1 LPESAVTGLARA
13 HAAGNLRRNRG
24 LAHMD
29 WITLIII
36 LLVALLVFAIAIA
49 LFFAQVTRKL
59 AAEAE
64 RLVPPVGRFVEVD
77 GAKVHYVERGE
88 GPPILMIHGLGGQL
102 HHMLR
107 PLMEEF
113 GEGYRLIAMDRPGS
127 GYSTRPDGK
136 ADLASQARFI
146 ARFMERLG
154 LERALLVGHSLGGA
168 IALRT
173 ALDHPQK
180 VAGLALVAPLTG
192 ALGEVP
198 PQFGLLAI
206 RSPLLRW
213 LVSRT
218 VAVPASVRH
227 GQATLDFVFGPQRPP
242 ADYAVAGGAMVG
254 LRPSHFV
261 ATSEDLMAVHGDRTD
276 RVSRYGEIKVPVGI
290 LYGDADRVLDVDQHG
305 RALVGQI
312 GDFELEILE
321 GVGHMVQYADTPR
334 TIAFIR
340 RIAERAFAA

>member
-1 LPESAVTGLARA
+1 
-13 HAAGNLRRNRG
+13 
-24 LAHMD
+24 MD
-29 WITLIII
+29 WVSLFVI
-36 LLVALLVFAIAIA
+36 LLVVLLAAAVAVA
-49 LFFAQVTRKL
+49 LFFAQATRKVTG
-59 AAEAE
+59 EAE
-64 RLVPPVGRFVEVD
+64 RLVPPVGRFVEID
-77 GAKVHYVERGE
+77 GAKVHYVERGD
-88 GPPILMIHGLGGQL
+88 GRPIMMIHGLGGQL

-136 ADLASQARFI
+136 ADLASQARFVS
-146 ARFMERLG
+146 RFMETLG
-154 LERALLVGHSLGGA
+154 LERGLLVGHSLGGA

-180 VAGLALVAPLTG
+180 VAGLALIAPLTG
-192 ALGEVP
+192 ELGEVP
-198 PQFGLLAI
+198 PEFGLLAI

-218 VAVPASVRH
+218 VAVPASIRH
-227 GQATLDFVFGPQRPP
+227 GQATLEFVFGPQRPP
-242 ADYAVAGGAMVG
+242 ADYAVEGGAMVG

-261 ATSEDLMAVHGDRTD
+261 ATSEDLMAVHGDKTD
-276 RVSRYGEIKVPVGI
+276 RVARYGEIKVPVGI
-290 LYGDADRVLDVDQHG
+290 IYGDADRVLNVDRHG
-305 RALVGQI
+305 RAMVGKI
-312 GDFELEILE
+312 ADLELEILE

-334 TIAFIR
+334 TVAFIR